1 MSDLDRTTEN
11 RDHGADVA
19 AYALGAMEP
28 AEAEAFGHHLE
39 TCVSCR
45 DELAAFQ
52 RVVETLSLSA
62 PAHPAPASLR
72 RRVLHEVAQQ
82 PIAGEDRRPARRS
95 PAAARWRWPRL
106 LTGVAGAVAV
116 AAVVFAIV
124 SLTSSSVGRTRIIEA
139 KVTGPGFVH
148 LQVNRDRGTLIVRG
162 FASPPKGKIY
172 EVWTERGKAPPV
184 PTTALFDVTHNGD
197 GDVEVPGSLR
207 GVSAVLVTPE
217 PAGGSQKPTHSP
229 VIVAPL
235 T

>member
-11 RDHGADVA
+11 RDHGGDVA

-28 AEAEAFGHHLE
+28 AEAEAFAHHLQ
-39 TCVSCR
+39 TCVACR
-45 DELAAFQ
+45 DELAAVQ
-52 RVVETLSLSA
+52 LVVNSLSLSA

-72 RRVLHEVAQQ
+72 RRVLKEVTDGQA
-82 PIAGEDRRPARRS
+82 AADDDRPAARS
-95 PAAARWRWPRL
+95 AAGTRWRWPRL
-106 LTGVAGAVAV
+106 LAGVAGAVAV

-124 SLTSSSVGRTRIIEA
+124 SLTSSTVAGTRVIEA

-148 LQVNRDRGTLIVRG
+148 LRVNRDRGTLVVRG

-172 EVWTERGKAPPV
+172 EVWTERGKAAPA
-184 PTTALFDVTHNGD
+184 PTTALFDVTHNGN

-229 VIVAPL
+229 VIIAPL